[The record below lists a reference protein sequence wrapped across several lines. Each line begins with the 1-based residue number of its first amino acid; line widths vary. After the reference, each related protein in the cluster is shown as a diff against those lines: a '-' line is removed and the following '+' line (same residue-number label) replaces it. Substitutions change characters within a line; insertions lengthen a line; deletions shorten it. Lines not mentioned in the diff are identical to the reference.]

1 MMKWHPDISNTYGM
15 EIRDLRALL
24 TVVRCGSFTAAAME
38 LGYTQP
44 AISQQVAALEL
55 ELGQPLIQ
63 RRPVRATPAGER
75 LAEHAARILLRLDV
89 ARSELSSLGD
99 ESGEVRV
106 GACPLAAPG
115 LLAAGLRDLRAAN
128 PRLRVTVRSA
138 DPRSAVAD
146 VASGAIDAALADG
159 ITAPHEPLHL
169 ADAGLLSSTAMAQT
183 PLVVTLA
190 ADHPLRGRPAIDLD
204 VLADAPWV
212 VAPALAGRGPIV
224 PPSHIGYDGGDLP
237 TLLALVAAGLG
248 AALLPASAGPFP
260 DGVTAI
266 PLRRPRLVHRTELLA
281 LRTATARQRLVIE
294 ALTARAAQP
303 GRLLT

>member
-1 MMKWHPDISNTYGM
+1 M
-15 EIRDLRALL
+15 ELRDLRALL
-24 TVVRCGSFTAAAME
+24 AVVQNGSFTAAARE

-55 ELGQPLIQ
+55 ELGQPLVQ

-99 ESGEVRV
+99 VSGEVRV

-128 PRLRVTVRSA
+128 PRLRVAVRSA
-138 DPRSAVAD
+138 DPQSAVAD
-146 VASGAIDAALADG
+146 VASGAVDAALADG
-159 ITAPHEPLHL
+159 ITAPNEPLQL

-183 PLVVTLA
+183 PLVVMLA
-190 ADHPLRGRPAIDLD
+190 AGHPLQGRPAIDLD
-204 VLADAPWV
+204 VLVDAPWV
-212 VAPALAGRGPIV
+212 VAPGLAGRGPIV
-224 PPSHIGYDGGDLP
+224 AASHIGYDGGDLP

-260 DGVTAI
+260 DGVIAI

-281 LRTATARQRLVIE
+281 LRTATARQRLVVD

-303 GRLLT
+303 ETLLV

>member
-224 PPSHIGYDGGDLP
+224 PASPIGYDGGDLP

>member
-1 MMKWHPDISNTYGM
+1 MMKCHLHIRDTYVM

-24 TVVRCGSFTAAAME
+24 AVVRCGSFTAAASQ

-55 ELGQPLIQ
+55 ELGQQLVQ

-99 ESGEVRV
+99 VSGEVRV
-106 GACPLAAPG
+106 GACPLAAPD
-115 LLAAGLRDLRAAN
+115 LLAAALRDLRAAC
-128 PRLRVTVRSA
+128 PLLRVTVRSA
-138 DPRSAVAD
+138 DARSAVAD
-146 VASGAIDAALADG
+146 VAVGNVDAALADG
-159 ITAPHEPLHL
+159 ITAPDEPLHL
-169 ADAGLLSSTAMAQT
+169 ADAGLLSSTAMAET

-190 ADHPLRGRPAIDLD
+190 ADHPLRGRPSIDLD

-212 VAPALAGRGPIV
+212 VAPALAGRGPLAPV
-224 PPSHIGYDGGDLP
+224 PHAVYDGADLP

-248 AALLPASAGPFP
+248 AALLPALPGPLP
-260 DGVTAI
+260 DGVMAI
-266 PLRRPRLVHRTELLA
+266 PLRSPPLVHRTELLA
-281 LRTATARQRLVIE
+281 LRTATARQRLVIDGL
-294 ALTARAAQP
+294 AARAWT
-303 GRLLT
+303 R

>member
-1 MMKWHPDISNTYGM
+1 M

-24 TVVRCGSFTAAAME
+24 AVVRCGSFTAAATE

-55 ELGQPLIQ
+55 ELGQPLVQ

-99 ESGEVRV
+99 ISGEVRV
-106 GACPLAAPG
+106 GACPLATPG

-146 VASGAIDAALADG
+146 VASGAVDAALADG
-159 ITAPHEPLHL
+159 ITAPNEPLHL

-190 ADHPLRGRPAIDLD
+190 ADHPLQARPAIDLA

-212 VAPALAGRGPIV
+212 VAPALAGRGPVV
-224 PPSHIGYDGGDLP
+224 PASHIAYDGGDLP
-237 TLLALVAAGLG
+237 TLFALVSAGLG

-260 DGVTAI
+260 DGVVAI

-281 LRTATARQRLVIE
+281 LRTATARQRLVID
-294 ALTARAAQP
+294 ALAARAVPP
-303 GRLLT
+303 GRLSV